1 MPAYDTDLSDE
12 QWLLIAPLIPRPK
25 GGGRRRTTSERRVV
39 DGILYLL
46 KTGCQWRQLPN
57 EFPPWR
63 TVYGYFADWGAVGV
77 WKKLHR
83 KLYFESRELAGRA
96 KYPSVAVI
104 DSQSVRTGKMGEGEN
119 QLPKVVQGIKFQNG
133 IEVIEMP
140 AHHAA

>member
-77 WKKLHR
+77 WKKIQR

-96 KYPSVAVI
+96 KYPSIAVI
-104 DSQSVRTGKMGEGEN
+104 DSQSVRTGKMGGERGYDGG
-119 QLPKVVQGIKFQNG
+119 KKSR
-133 IEVIEMP
+133 
-140 AHHAA
+140 AASATLLSTPLACRWPSP